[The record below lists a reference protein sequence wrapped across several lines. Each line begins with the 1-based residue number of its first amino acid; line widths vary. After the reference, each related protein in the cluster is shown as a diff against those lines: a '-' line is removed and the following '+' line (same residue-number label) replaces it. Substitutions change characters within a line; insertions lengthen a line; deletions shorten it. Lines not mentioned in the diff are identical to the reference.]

1 MTNHFE
7 LIRNWAH
14 ARNLVD
20 GSDSFRQ
27 MTKLVEELGELA
39 HGIAKNR
46 PDEIMDGIG
55 DMVVVLTI
63 MAAQNNMTIE
73 QCIAMAWDEIKDR
86 KGRMI
91 DGIFIKNEDLQ
102 WSKEEMQDIANQ
114 QASAM
119 VFNTIQREL
128 PL

>member
-1 MTNHFE
+1 MNHFE
-7 LIRNWAH
+7 LIRNWAE
-14 ARNLVD
+14 ARNLIN

-27 MTKLVEELGELA
+27 MTKLVEEMGELA

-46 PDEIMDGIG
+46 PDEVMDGIG

-63 MAAQNNMTIE
+63 MAAQNGMNIE

-86 KGRMI
+86 KGRMV
-91 DGIFIKNEDLQ
+91 DGIFVKEADLQ
-102 WSKEEMQDIANQ
+102 WSKEEMRDLENQ
-114 QASAM
+114 QASAT
-119 VFNTIQREL
+119 VFNTVKREL

>member
-7 LIRNWAH
+7 LIRNWANS
-14 ARNLVD
+14 RNLID
-20 GSDSFRQ
+20 GSNSFRQ
-27 MTKLVEELGELA
+27 MTKLIEEMGELA
-39 HGIAKNR
+39 HGIAKGR
-46 PDEIMDGIG
+46 PDEVMDGIG

-63 MAAQNNMTIE
+63 MAAQNGMDIE

-86 KGRMI
+86 RGRMV
-91 DGIFIKNEDLQ
+91 DGIFIKEADLQ

-119 VFNTIQREL
+119 MFNTIQREL